1 MAKFTDK
8 ISNLIDNQV
17 PEFVLDDHP
26 YFLEFVKAYYTFMES
41 AELKLESIQGSDNIL
56 LETATGTSSYVLLNG
71 TNQHTDDS
79 GDKILSEEST
89 YGQFINGEII
99 TGASSGATA
108 TVLVEDQDGNSKI
121 YITAQNK
128 FIEGELITGSTSNA
142 VGTIVTYRA
151 NPVENIQDLLNYPD
165 PDKTIQGFLTKF
177 RNAFL
182 QSIPDD
188 LHSLVDKRNLIKNIK
203 SLYRAKGTT
212 RASEVFFKLLFNE
225 DAQITLPK
233 EQMMRVSDG
242 KWDSLKVMR
251 VTESGTSDASNLIG
265 QTITQ
270 ANDASDGSIN
280 EATAIVE
287 NVFKYTIG
295 GVTVCELIL
304 NEDTIVGTFV
314 AGQNIT
320 GTDNTDEDVLI
331 TCTISGVIA
340 TKTLSN
346 DGAYYQTGDKIV
358 VSGGGTG
365 ATIQNDDI
373 GTGSIK
379 SILVDT
385 AGSGYAIGDTVNFS
399 SGNASAKI
407 SVVNGG
413 IAPESGTTGTSSTDH
428 IGLEAETQRGDPYTG
443 DKIVQE
449 SGTGSED
456 ITDVRI
462 IDGGNGYSSLPALTI
477 TSSGGSSGALLAK
490 GGEIGRV
497 LKMKTIELGYGYNAS
512 PTPPSLTFPTYFLV
526 TGITGGTGSFAT
538 AETVSMTGSDGSTS
552 VTGTVESWS
561 ASTNVMKV
569 KSLSGTPGTNVTISG
584 GTSGTS
590 ATINSFDTATATTTV
605 GAAVDTDGSYINQDG
620 HVSEVTMKV
629 QDSLVYQ
636 DYSYIVKVGRSIVD
650 WRDSYTKTLHPSGFY
665 FKGEVNISSQM
676 NLQLRNVTGI
686 NTGVIEVIQGVIKTL
701 FTTILGRRLGTVDDG
716 TTLRSSPQLG
726 VPADLTDSTV
736 EHFTANTRDITL
748 KRAYVL
754 KFALGGKY
762 TINSVECTRGFLYS
776 GYSYRTINREAFRTF
791 SDGIKVALENESG
804 HLSEEEFGDDILF
817 EDNDKKGYTIDELNK
832 LKIIG
837 TGSTL
842 DGTTA
847 LMTMTQNDT
856 TRMFKTYLAIPS
868 HITAVPT

>member
-1 MAKFTDK
+1 MAKFTKK
-8 ISNLIDNQV
+8 ISNLVDNQA
-17 PEFVLDDHP
+17 PDFVLDDHP
-26 YFLEFVKAYYTFMES
+26 YFLEFVKAYYLFMES

-56 LETATGTSSYVLLNG
+56 LETATGTSSYLLLSG

-79 GDKILSEEST
+79 GDKILNEEST
-89 YGQFINGEII
+89 YGQFINGETI
-99 TGASSGATA
+99 TGNTSGATA
-108 TVLVEDQDGNSKI
+108 LVLVEDQDVNSKL
-121 YITAQNK
+121 YVSAQNK
-128 FIEGELITGSTSNA
+128 FIEGETITGSTSNA

-203 SLYRAKGTT
+203 SLYRAKGTA

-242 KWDSLKVMR
+242 KWDTLKVMR
-251 VTESGTSDASNLIG
+251 VIESGTSDASNLIG

-270 ANDASDGSIN
+270 ANDSSDGSIN
-280 EATAIVE
+280 EATAIIE
-287 NVFKYTIG
+287 NVFKFTIG

-304 NEDTIVGTFV
+304 NDDTIVGTFV

-320 GTDNTDEDVLI
+320 GTDNTDEDVLV
-331 TCTISGVIA
+331 TCTITGVIA

-346 DGAYYQTGDKIV
+346 DGAYYQTGDKII

-379 SILVDT
+379 SIIVDSV
-385 AGSGYAIGDTVNFS
+385 GSGYAIGDAVVFS

-407 SVVNGG
+407 SVVNGS
-413 IAPESGTTGTSSTDH
+413 ITPESGTSGTSSTDH
-428 IGLEAETQRGDPYTG
+428 IVLEGETQRGDTYTG
-443 DKIVQE
+443 DKFVQE
-449 SGTGSED
+449 SGTGVED

-462 IDGGNGYSSLPALTI
+462 IDGGNGYSTLPSLTI
-477 TSSGGSSGALLAK
+477 TSSGGSSGTLLAK
-490 GGEIGRV
+490 GGEVGRV

-512 PTPPSLTFPTYFLV
+512 PTPPSLTFPTYILV
-526 TGITGGTGSFAT
+526 TGITGGTGTFAT
-538 AETVSMTGSDGSTS
+538 TETVTMTGSDGSTS
-552 VTGTVESWS
+552 VTGTVENWS
-561 ASTNVMKV
+561 SSTNVMKV
-569 KSLSGTPGTNVTISG
+569 KSLTGTPGTNVTISG

-620 HVSEVTMKV
+620 HVSETTMKI

-650 WRDSYTKTLHPSGFY
+650 WRDSYTRTLHSAGFY
-665 FKGEVNISSQM
+665 FKGEVNITSQM

-686 NTGVIEVIQGVIKTL
+686 NTGVIEVIQGVIKVI
-701 FTTILGRRLGTVDDG
+701 FAPILGRRLGTESDG
-716 TTLRSSPQLG
+716 TTLRTNPHVG
-726 VPADLTDSTV
+726 VYGDLDDGTS
-736 EHFTANTRDITL
+736 EHFTANTRDLTL
-748 KRAYVL
+748 KRAYTL
-754 KFALGGKY
+754 KFRTGGTY
-762 TINSVECTRGFLYS
+762 TINSVVCKRGYLYS
-776 GYSYRTINREAFRTF
+776 GYSYRTVNREAFRTF
-791 SDGIKVALENESG
+791 ADGIKVALENESG
-804 HLSEEEFGDDILF
+804 HLSEEEFGNDMLY
-817 EDNDKKGYTIDELNK
+817 EDNDVKGYTIDELNK

-837 TGSTL
+837 TGTSL
-842 DGTTA
+842 DGDTA
-847 LMTMTQNDT
+847 LMTMTATDT